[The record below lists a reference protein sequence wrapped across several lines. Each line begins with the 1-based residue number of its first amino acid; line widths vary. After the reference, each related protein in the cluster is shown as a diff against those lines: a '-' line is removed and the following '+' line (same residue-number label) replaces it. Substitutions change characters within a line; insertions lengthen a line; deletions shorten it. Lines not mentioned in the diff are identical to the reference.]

1 MRELANIM
9 MQKSDPE
16 VRAELESV
24 IKEFGL
30 GCKQLGEEI
39 RTLPEFVDESK
50 VDSKWVLRAR
60 WIKMEVDNVLS
71 PSETSV

>member
-9 MQKSDPE
+9 MQKTEPE

-30 GCKQLGEEI
+30 GCRQLGDEI
-39 RTLPEFVDESK
+39 RTLPEFVDENK
-50 VDSKWVLRAR
+50 VDPKWQWRAR